1 MAGDKADTTEDI
13 DDLDSDVDS
22 DDDILTDDDDDG
34 DILTAEINVEELVAK
49 IDKQSGSDL
58 ERRKAVKR
66 RLEEIQEQKL
76 AMQDLDSTYNFNL
89 DDDF

>member
-1 MAGDKADTTEDI
+1 MAGDNGDTTEDVE
-13 DDLDSDVDS
+13 DLDSDVDS

>member
-1 MAGDKADTTEDI
+1 MTGDTGDTTEDI

-22 DDDILTDDDDDG
+22 DDEILTDDDDDV
-34 DILTAEINVEELVAK
+34 DVLTAEINVEELVAK
-49 IDKQSGSDL
+49 IDKQSGTEL